1 MDKLNLLLVSDDM
14 HLRQEAMEF
23 LGGSNW
29 THVLTPDEARQK
41 VTASDFHAMLFDVR
55 TAGGALE
62 NALRDLTSRG
72 IEPPVVAVVSS
83 EEMDAAA
90 IALEAGAFDYTLAPV
105 QPDRLAAA
113 VNKAAEAQ
121 SLLQHVLFLK
131 PRVIGQD
138 EHPRPAALL
147 KELARSGEPVLIQ
160 GQAGSGVDLVARALH
175 FNGRRRDGPFVDV
188 ACGSLPQHLLESELF
203 GYEKGAVAGGMVHKA
218 GQAELAGGGSL
229 FLENIEALGLGA
241 QMRLMKCLREGA
253 LYPMGSE
260 TGIDW
265 EARLLASAEIELEE
279 QARDRNFR
287 DDLYETLSRT
297 VIDIPTLRDRREDI
311 PELVNFYLEKYRRL
325 HKRGPI
331 IFSETILNRL
341 AEYPWPGNLREL
353 EKTIERYVLSGVM
366 PSLETLPSEEEVMG
380 IETPRKE
387 NKKPQK
393 STPLRKAA
401 RTAERDLIL
410 NTLKECGGNKRKAAR
425 QLKIS
430 YKTLFNKLHRYNIA
444 TRMDFE

>member
-1 MDKLNLLLVSDDM
+1 MDRLDLLLVSDDM
-14 HLRQEAMEF
+14 HLRQEAIEI

-29 THVLTPDEARQK
+29 THVLTPEEAHHK
-41 VTASDFHAMLFDVR
+41 TSVSDFHAMLLDVR
-55 TAGGALE
+55 SASGGLE
-62 NALRDLTSRG
+62 NALRMLTSRG
-72 IEPPVVAVVSS
+72 VEPPVVAVVPSDQ
-83 EEMDAAA
+83 MDAAA
-90 IALEAGAFDYTLAPV
+90 VALEAGAFDYTLSPV

-113 VNKAAEAQ
+113 VHKAAEAQ
-121 SLLQHVLFLK
+121 ALLRHVLFLD
-131 PRVIGQD
+131 PRVIGHE

-147 KELARSGEPVLIQ
+147 KELARSEEPLLIRGE
-160 GQAGSGVDLVARALH
+160 AGTGVDLVARALH

-188 ACGSLPQHLLESELF
+188 ACASLPQHLLESELF
-203 GYEKGAVAGGMVHKA
+203 GYEKGAVAGGMVYKS
-218 GQAELAGGGSL
+218 GQAELAAGGTL

-241 QMRLMKCLREGA
+241 QMRLMKCLREGS

-260 TGIDW
+260 TGVDW
-265 EARLLASAEIELEE
+265 EARLVAGAEVDLAE
-279 QARDRNFR
+279 QARARNFR
-287 DDLYETLSRT
+287 DDLCESLSRT
-297 VIDIPTLRDRREDI
+297 VIDIPSLRDRREDI

-366 PSLETLPSEEEVMG
+366 PSLAAPPSEEEVMG
-380 IETPRKE
+380 IETPRRE
-387 NKKPQK
+387 PKKQKK
-393 STPLRKAA
+393 STPLKKAA
-401 RTAERDLIL
+401 RMAERDLII
-410 NTLKECGGNKRKAAR
+410 NTLKECGGNKRQAAR

-444 TRMDFE
+444 TRIEFE